1 MQNPPIRKALSVLI
15 SLIWANRLVKAV
27 KAFEGMKM
35 CEFSVLLKE
44 KTVFKDAI
52 YAKVDGGK
60 VMVKDVLGSSRVFEN
75 CKIVE
80 VNVSSEV
87 F

>member
-1 MQNPPIRKALSVLI
+1 
-15 SLIWANRLVKAV
+15 
-27 KAFEGMKM
+27 M

-52 YAKVDGGK
+52 YAKVDGSK
-60 VMVKDVLGSSRVFEN
+60 VTVRDVLGNFRVFEN

-80 VNVSSEV
+80 VDVNSERLVLSST
-87 F
+87 

>member
-1 MQNPPIRKALSVLI
+1 
-15 SLIWANRLVKAV
+15 
-27 KAFEGMKM
+27 M

-52 YAKVDGGK
+52 YAKVDGSK
-60 VMVKDVLGSSRVFEN
+60 VMVKDVLGDSRVFEN

-80 VNVSSEV
+80 VDVSSERLV
-87 F
+87 ISPTEVP